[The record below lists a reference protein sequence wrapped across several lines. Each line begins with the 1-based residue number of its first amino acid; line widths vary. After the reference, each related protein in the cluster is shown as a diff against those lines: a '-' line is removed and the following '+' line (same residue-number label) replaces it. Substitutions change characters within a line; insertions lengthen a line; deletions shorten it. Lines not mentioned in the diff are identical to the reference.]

1 MTALTRKAG
10 REYLEWLKEHP
21 EPETITI
28 HPLALVELA
37 ERAQAMTAVVKAIAA
52 ETQAVEQECN
62 AAGFDGRGNWHDPQL
77 DGLRGDIEY
86 ERSRHR
92 SISRDAGRALEAL
105 GHAIEYLTDQFVEN
119 GVYDKGDLEA
129 ISLLMRLNREVY
141 YECPVA
147 PTLWERVKG
156 WLHV

>member
-1 MTALTRKAG
+1 MTTAIRKAG

-37 ERAQAMTAVVKAIAA
+37 ERAQAMTAMVKAIAA

-62 AAGFDGRGNWHDPQL
+62 AAGFDGRGNWHDPQ
-77 DGLRGDIEY
+77 
-86 ERSRHR
+86 
-92 SISRDAGRALEAL
+92 
-105 GHAIEYLTDQFVEN
+105 
-119 GVYDKGDLEA
+119 
-129 ISLLMRLNREVY
+129 
-141 YECPVA
+141 P
-147 PTLWERVKG
+147 LWERVKG